1 MVAQRRPEGEQK
13 VNHWDFL
20 LFLFEPKI
28 DAGQHICIIFR
39 SGYWIHL
46 LSSVYCITIYSGKWA
61 KTLKDFDNGIKTYIN
76 LN

>member
-39 SGYWIHL
+39 SGY
-46 LSSVYCITIYSGKWA
+46 
-61 KTLKDFDNGIKTYIN
+61 
-76 LN
+76 